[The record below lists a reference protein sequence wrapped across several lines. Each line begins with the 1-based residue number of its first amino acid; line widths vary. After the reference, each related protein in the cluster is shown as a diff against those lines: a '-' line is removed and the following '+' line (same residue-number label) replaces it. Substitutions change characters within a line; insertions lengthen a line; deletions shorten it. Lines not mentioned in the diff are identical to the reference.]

1 MTKEELLKFI
11 ENLEIAEVS
20 GFSLSYYNEKKDKFN
35 NFGNRDLRNIN
46 YNFNVK
52 KELESINRNIESNY
66 ENLKKE
72 MFYIIDEKF
81 KERGIK

>member
-20 GFSLSYYNEKKDKFN
+20 GFSLSYYNEEKDRFN

-52 KELESINRNIESNY
+52 KELESINRSIESNQ
-66 ENLKKE
+66 
-72 MFYIIDEKF
+72 EKL